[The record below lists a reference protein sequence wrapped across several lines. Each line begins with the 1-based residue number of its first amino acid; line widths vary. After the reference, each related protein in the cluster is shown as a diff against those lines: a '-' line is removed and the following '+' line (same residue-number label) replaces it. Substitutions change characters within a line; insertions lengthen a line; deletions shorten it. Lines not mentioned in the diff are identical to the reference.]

1 MALSFK
7 RQTLWI
13 CALVFISLNA
23 CFILIGEK
31 ALVYFAMT
39 GIFILFTLLV
49 FIHLEAGIL
58 CFIMIRSSLDVL
70 KPYFEF
76 PLGPFVFMNPAGIA
90 TLIILG
96 GGLSYIVVNKVNI
109 LEFPASRPYFV
120 FLAISLL
127 TLLLTPD
134 RLVGISDWMRLVSIF
149 VIYISILNL
158 FETEE
163 KIHKLLQATLI
174 SVIVPSAVG
183 FYQFLTDTGNQ
194 SVYGFSRIFATFTHP
209 NPYAFYLTML
219 LPMGI
224 VLLLKDGFSSRSIIL
239 GILCATMGISLIL
252 TYTRVAWIAVFL
264 AIVLLG
270 TFRYRKLLL
279 ISVPLFF
286 LLVKFDPFLVR
297 RLGDVFEFSSYYNPQ
312 NSFVWR
318 IKYWSEVIPLILS
331 RPILGYGLSSFSFYS
346 RRWAAHNDYLRVA
359 FETGFIGLGAYLWIL
374 LSLLM
379 RATYVYKRMGMQYFK
394 SLTLGFISIFIAYM
408 TIMLSD
414 NLMRSLVVQ
423 WYFWI
428 FAGITFSLYKVDTE
442 RAQKEYRTDVL
453 RDMHMGKWHNAG

>member
-1 MALSFK
+1 MPPSFK
-7 RQTLWI
+7 RQTIWI
-13 CALVFISLNA
+13 CVLTFISVGT
-23 CFILIGEK
+23 CFTLFGEK
-31 ALVYFAMT
+31 ALVYFVMIE
-39 GIFILFTLLV
+39 IFILFTLLV

-58 CFIMIRSSLDVL
+58 CFIMMRSSLDAL

-76 PLGPFVFMNPAGIA
+76 SLGPFVFINPAGIA

-96 GGLSYIVVNKVNI
+96 GGLLYIIVNKVNI
-109 LEFPASRPYFV
+109 LDPPASRPYLV

-134 RLVGISDWMRLVSIF
+134 RLVGISDWIRLVSIF
-149 VIYISILNL
+149 VIYILILNL

-163 KIHKLLQATLI
+163 KINKLFQAVLI

-194 SVYGFSRIFATFTHP
+194 SVYGFNRIFATFIHP

-224 VLLLKDGFSSRSIIL
+224 VLLFKDGFSSRKIIL

-286 LLVKFDPFLVR
+286 LLIKFDPFLAR

-312 NSFVWR
+312 NSFLWR
-318 IKYWSEVIPLILS
+318 IEYWSKVIPLILS
-331 RPILGYGLSSFSFYS
+331 RPILGHGLSSFSFYS
-346 RRWAAHNDYLRVA
+346 RGWAAHNDYLRVA

-374 LSLLM
+374 LSLLR
-379 RATYVYKRMGMQYFK
+379 RAIYVYKRIGMQYFK
-394 SLTLGFISIFIAYM
+394 CLTLGFISIFIAYI

-428 FAGITFSLYKVDTE
+428 FAGIAFSLYKVDTE
-442 RAQKEYRTDVL
+442 RAQKECRKNV
-453 RDMHMGKWHNAG
+453 